1 MNAFREGIEKRDLD
15 GLLALFAEDVV
26 FRSPAIYT
34 PYQGRQKVAVLLA
47 AVGEVMEDFHYDRE
61 IGAADTADQALV
73 FRARVGEREIEG
85 CDFIHLND
93 EGLIDEFYVMVRP
106 LSGLMALAETLGR
119 QLGLDGSAQSSEQNA
134 AERSG

>member
-1 MNAFREGIEKRDLD
+1 MKAFREGIENRDLD
-15 GLLALFAEDVV
+15 GLMALFAEDVV
-26 FRSPAIYT
+26 FRSPAVYT

-47 AVGEVMEDFHYDRE
+47 AVGEVVEDFRYDRE
-61 IGAADTADQALV
+61 IGAPDAADQALV

-93 EGLIDEFYVMVRP
+93 EGLIEEFYVMVRP

-119 QLGLDGSAQSSEQNA
+119 RLGLDGSGQPSEQNA
-134 AERSG
+134 A